1 MSSTATENDMP
12 SRLRLVWENPH
23 PQPHLRNDL
32 AMLRMLADTLAGSV
46 RCGYLEGA
54 RQLASI
60 HRLSPLAL
68 SVVATR
74 MFESGLSEEQIL
86 KVV

>member
-1 MSSTATENDMP
+1 MSP
-12 SRLRLVWENPH
+12 RLQLVWENPH

-32 AMLRMLADTLAGSV
+32 TMLRLLADTLAGSV
-46 RCGYLEGA
+46 RCGYVDGA
-54 RQLASI
+54 RHLASI
-60 HRLSPLAL
+60 HRLSPLAV

-74 MFESGLSEEQIL
+74 MYESGLSEEQIL